1 MTKIRHKPA
10 LTGLSL
16 VSFLVVVATHAAV
29 LYGLWH
35 HRFSTTTPDT
45 ITLYAQFIAP
55 PEKQEEAAKAPK
67 VELKA
72 EHAPPQVKPTPPVKK
87 VQPQPKHQLV
97 AKTPAVTP
105 QEYVAPPP
113 VEEHEPEP
121 EPEKKT
127 VSEPVIAAKPA
138 QMP

>member
-55 PEKQEEAAKAPK
+55 
-67 VELKA
+67 LKNR
-72 EHAPPQVKPTPPVKK
+72 KK
-87 VQPQPKHQLV
+87 LPKH
-97 AKTPAVTP
+97 PRWN
-105 QEYVAPPP
+105 
-113 VEEHEPEP
+113 
-121 EPEKKT
+121 
-127 VSEPVIAAKPA
+127 
-138 QMP
+138 